1 MSSTRRNLCE
11 QVVHDLG
18 LRIVSGVIEPG
29 DAIPQ
34 EWTLCEQMGVSRT
47 VVREAVKS
55 LAAKGLIESR
65 AKRGTI
71 VRPMYDWNHLDHD
84 VIGWQAGAD
93 ESGLNLVR
101 LTEFRQAVE
110 PKAAAM
116 AAERATSEAI
126 ERIEDAWKEMD
137 RTAGNDV
144 EGFLAADIR
153 FHTEIMQAT
162 GNPFFSPVANVIGA
176 SLEASLRV
184 TNCLP
189 PDNIP
194 SVPLH
199 EKVLQAIRDRQAMA
213 AHDAMLSMLMDAA
226 NRIDRALAKSASLDQ
241 DAPKEGENG

>member
-1 MSSTRRNLCE
+1 MSRTRRNLCE

-18 LRIVSGVIEPG
+18 GRIVSGGIDPG

-34 EWTLCEQMGVSRT
+34 EWTLCERMGVSRT
-47 VVREAVKS
+47 VIREAIKS

-71 VRPMYDWNHLDHD
+71 VRPTNDWNHLDPD
-84 VIGWQAGAD
+84 VISWRARSD
-93 ESGLNLVR
+93 ESGQNLIR

-116 AAERATSEAI
+116 AAERASTTEL
-126 ERIEDAWKEMD
+126 ERIGEAWEEMD

-144 EGFLAADIR
+144 EAFLAADIR

-199 EKVLQAIRDRQAMA
+199 EKVLRALVDHRPMA
-213 AHDAMLSMLMDAA
+213 AHDAMLSMLLDAA
-226 NRIDRALAKSASLDQ
+226 KRIERAIQKTA
-241 DAPKEGENG
+241 DANEDHRSTPRDG